1 MKQVNLSLLR
11 LFKHF
16 FSCYHG
22 NSPPPILFR
31 PGIKFWENMLKYSIE
46 ANEVSTVSNK
56 KLFNTVNSNTST
68 IVV

>member
-1 MKQVNLSLLR
+1 MKQVNLSLLG

-22 NSPPPILFR
+22 NFPPILFR
-31 PGIKFWENMLKYSIE
+31 AGIKFWENMLKYSIE
-46 ANEVSTVSNK
+46 ANEASTVSNK
-56 KLFNTVNSNTST
+56 RLFNTVNSNTST